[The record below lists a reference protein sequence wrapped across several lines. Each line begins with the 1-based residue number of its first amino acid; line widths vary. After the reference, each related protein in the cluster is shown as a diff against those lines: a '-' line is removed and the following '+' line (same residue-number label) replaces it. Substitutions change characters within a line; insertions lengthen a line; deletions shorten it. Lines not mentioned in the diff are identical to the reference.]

1 MLLSGGS
8 VKGCE
13 LWEELVL
20 ALPGFVFL
28 EYQQVRSQKT
38 WEKLFPDLYTFAVK
52 DFTYLF
58 STFYV
63 FYMYNFIQ
71 LKIDFCLVS
80 QIDSFLR
87 PMYQRSSKI
96 TLSLTYRYTE
106 KEFLLVFFWVVEIK
120 LYCWGKTFCLPFSRH
135 LRSLDFVLN
144 PFSLS
149 STHYHWQSH
158 PLWWSKL
165 YHTRFSNLLL
175 PPQPVL
181 SLNIYISIY
190 WTSPP
195 EYNRSSVNSHI
206 QNKI

>member
-1 MLLSGGS
+1 M
-8 VKGCE
+8 
-13 LWEELVL
+13 
-20 ALPGFVFL
+20 
-28 EYQQVRSQKT
+28 
-38 WEKLFPDLYTFAVK
+38 FPDLYTFAVK

-96 TLSLTYRYTE
+96 TLSLTYRYTK

-120 LYCWGKTFCLPFSRH
+120 LYCWGKTFCLSFSRH

-149 STHYHWQSH
+149 STQYHWQSH
-158 PLWWSKL
+158 PSWWSKL
-165 YHTRFSNLLL
+165 YH
-175 PPQPVL
+175 
-181 SLNIYISIY
+181 I
-190 WTSPP
+190 
-195 EYNRSSVNSHI
+195 
-206 QNKI
+206 